1 VDGSRQDGEN
11 GRRAERG
18 GGAREPAGASEDEER
33 RGNRGG
39 GAGAAE
45 RRFSPAGALDRP
57 REEVGE
63 RRVRGVGPQRREQSR
78 ELLPGE
84 DRLDRLVQPVGP
96 EAPSGT
102 AQERRRAEEEREPSD
117 ESRARSRTGRG
128 VAAQRFR
135 TSFAIVLSCMNDV
148 PS

>member
-1 VDGSRQDGEN
+1 VDRGRQDGED

-18 GGAREPAGASEDEER
+18 GGSRKTARAPEDEEHR
-33 RGNRGG
+33 RDGRGG
-39 GAGAAE
+39 ARAAE
-45 RRFSPAGALDRP
+45 RGFSPAGALDRP
-57 REEVGE
+57 GEEVGE
-63 RRVRGVGPQRREQSR
+63 RRVRRVRTERREQLR

-96 EAPSGT
+96 ETPSRR
-102 AQERRRAEEEREPSD
+102 AQERRRAEKEREPRG
-117 ESRARSRTGRG
+117 ESRARGRTDRG